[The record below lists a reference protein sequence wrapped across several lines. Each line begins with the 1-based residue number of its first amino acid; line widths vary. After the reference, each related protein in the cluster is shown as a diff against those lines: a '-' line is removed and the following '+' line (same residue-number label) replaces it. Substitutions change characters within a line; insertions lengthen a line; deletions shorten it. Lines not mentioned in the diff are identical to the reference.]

1 MSAAPLPEHAH
12 RALERALDPRPLVRF
27 GLGVVL
33 AVAAGAGAWAA
44 LAPLSGAVIAPGF
57 VKIDLNRKVVQHQE
71 GGIVREIRVRD
82 GERVRQ
88 GQTLVVLDD
97 VRVDATLDTLST
109 QLVAERAKSAR
120 LAAEAAYAA
129 KPAFPADIARR
140 ADELKVAETLERE
153 RALFQTRR
161 ASVESQVALLRRQ
174 IREIEGEAA
183 ALNDQIAAE
192 VRALG
197 LQREELKA
205 NEELA
210 RQNYVQKTRV
220 LTLQRAVAEYE
231 ARHGEHRA
239 ELAKARQ
246 RSSELDL
253 RIVAAQNAYRQQAI
267 DEMKDATAK
276 IFDLEERL
284 RPSRDAAER
293 QQVLA
298 PIAGEVVGL
307 RVFTPGAAVGPRE
320 VLMEIV
326 PQDKVLIVEARI
338 RPEDINSVRSG
349 SEAEIRL
356 TAYKQRTTP
365 LVRGEVTYVSGDR
378 MVDEQTKQAY
388 YVVHVKVAQ
397 AALEQAGNLRMQAG
411 MPAEVFIRTD
421 ERTTVDYL
429 LAPVTAYLRRA
440 MREPL

>member
-1 MSAAPLPEHAH
+1 MSTLD
-12 RALERALDPRPLVRF
+12 LGRALDPRPLVRAGLIVIAATALGF
-27 GLGVVL
+27 GG
-33 AVAAGAGAWAA
+33 WAA

-82 GERVRQ
+82 GDRVQQ
-88 GQTLVVLDD
+88 GQTVVVLED
-97 VRVDATLDTLST
+97 VRVDATVDTLST

-129 KPAFPADIARR
+129 KPAFPADILRR
-140 ADELKVAETLERE
+140 ENELKVTETLERE

-161 ASVESQVALLRRQ
+161 AGVESQVALLRRQ

-183 ALNDQIAAE
+183 ALNDQLAAE
-192 VRALG
+192 ARALA

-205 NEELA
+205 NEDLL

-231 ARHGEHRA
+231 ARHSEHRA

-253 RIVAAQNAYRQQAI
+253 RIVAAQNAYKQTAI

-298 PIAGEVVGL
+298 PISGEVVGL
-307 RVFTPGAAVGPRE
+307 RVFTPGAVVGPRD
-320 VLMEIV
+320 VLMEVV
-326 PQDKVLIVEARI
+326 PDEKVLIVEARI
-338 RPEDINSVRSG
+338 RPEDINYVRAG
-349 SEAEIRL
+349 SAADIRL

-365 LVRGEVTYVSGDR
+365 LVEGAVTYVSGDR
-378 MVDEQTKQAY
+378 LVDEQTKQPY
-388 YVVHVKVAQ
+388 YVVHVNVAADSLAQ
-397 AALEQAGNLRMQAG
+397 AGDLRMQAG
-411 MPAEVFIRTD
+411 MPAEIFIRTD
-421 ERTTVDYL
+421 SRTALDYL
-429 LAPVTAYLRRA
+429 LAPATAYFRRA
-440 MREPL
+440 AREPL